1 VEQSWRSTCIRFAVA
16 PVAES
21 GQHFEECQGFGGRW
35 HGAGDGYAT
44 ANCCQPDT
52 RQRRMLWCGS
62 KNGGGDGSNEA
73 ELAQPPWTDM
83 LGSDLPCH
91 RHRAPLIYFCCGHLR
106 AAHSHEP
113 IPCSNLPS
121 APLLSH
127 TAHHVCQPFVARSAR
142 DKFPS
147 YTPQPLKCRCAMRP
161 PPRPK
166 HPSILPW
173 VSIDCPSHIRAR
185 L

>member
-1 VEQSWRSTCIRFAVA
+1 MEPVVATQPLTAANPTLGKGVCCGAAAKMVAVTAATKQSW
-16 PVAES
+16 
-21 GQHFEECQGFGGRW
+21 
-35 HGAGDGYAT
+35 
-44 ANCCQPDT
+44 
-52 RQRRMLWCGS
+52 
-62 KNGGGDGSNEA
+62 
-73 ELAQPPWTDM
+73 QPPWTDM

-147 YTPQPLKCRCAMRP
+147 YTPQPLRCRCAMRP

-173 VSIDCPSHIRAR
+173 VSTDCPCNIRAR